1 MVVNFELLG
10 DEPIEN
16 VITCM
21 HFRVDKVVFFGYYDV
36 VQKRRKCTENFLKK
50 YCGVQNVVF
59 HSLSS
64 KDLQSVLKTM
74 RMEIQREK
82 GNRAKIYF
90 DVTGGESLILIAVGI
105 LSKEFKLPLHIYDVP
120 SDKLIELGE
129 GESSS
134 ISRDVQPQKI
144 ELNLEN
150 YIEMMGGVIN
160 WGLHKD
166 IKEDGGD
173 EFIDDLTK
181 IWKVARKHI
190 DIWNPFSDFL
200 RTYMIPDEALL
211 VRTDASTVI
220 NALNETTTK
229 LNTVIKLNDILDGL
243 MSEGILLDL
252 EHAEGRYRFR
262 FKNQSV
268 KECLWEGGSILELLT
283 YRDQKKNADD
293 CMVGVHLDWDGVIHE
308 QPGEDVVNEI
318 DVLSLKGNVPT
329 FISCKSGKMSPT
341 RTLHALYELDAVA
354 KKFGGKYAKK
364 ILVSAKELSDVYL
377 ARAEEMGIEVK

>member
-82 GNRAKIYF
+82 GNRAKVYF

-173 EFIDDLTK
+173 GFIDDLTK